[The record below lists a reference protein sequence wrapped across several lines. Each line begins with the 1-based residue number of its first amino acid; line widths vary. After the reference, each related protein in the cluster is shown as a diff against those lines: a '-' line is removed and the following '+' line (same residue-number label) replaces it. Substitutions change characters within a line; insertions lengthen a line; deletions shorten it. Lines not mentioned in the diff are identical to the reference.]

1 MLTQTKQGLA
11 EAPYTTA
18 ASLAGAS
25 TLGLAGGPAYM
36 PPADAPSAVD
46 PAGGLGDVRPIDAPS
61 AVGPAGG
68 LGDVRPIDAPSA
80 VAPAGDLGADLVASL
95 TGRLGHSAQWLV
107 ALAARIVWGLAGL
120 ARRSGRWLVG
130 TGAVSSRRS
139 GELRPNFAH
148 FPGKLRAWLSAA
160 YGVWR
165 TRAADQRGS
174 QITDNLGL
182 VVIGIVAIIAIGG
195 LISGL
200 DKTVFNWVTTQLGLS
215 SGGGAG

>member
-46 PAGGLGDVRPIDAPS
+46 
-61 AVGPAGG
+61 PAGG

-139 GELRPNFAH
+139 GELRPSFAH
-148 FPGKLRAWLSAA
+148 FPGGLRAWLSAA
-160 YGVWR
+160 YGVWQ